1 MGIAQRREREKQETR
16 NKILEAAREMFA
28 NEGYE
33 AVTMR
38 RIAEKIE
45 YSPTAIY
52 FHFPDKL
59 ALFREICFTDFR
71 ELGRRFFQI
80 AKVEDPVERIR
91 LSGRAYVEFAV
102 QNPNHYRLMFMTP
115 HPPGHDEGAEIE
127 KGNPEQDAYAFLLDA
142 VEQALRAGRF
152 RPELND
158 ADLIAQTLWAGVH
171 GVAALHV
178 AMCQDEW
185 VRWAPLEKRVDLMI
199 DGALRSLVR
208 EGK

>member
-16 NKILEAAREMFA
+16 SKILEAAREMFA

-91 LSGRAYVEFAV
+91 LSGRAYAEFAV

-115 HPPGHDEGAEIE
+115 HPPGHDEGVEIE

-158 ADLIAQTLWAGVH
+158 PDLIAQTLWAGVH

-178 AMCQDEW
+178 TMCHDQW
-185 VRWAPLEKRVDLMI
+185 VNWAPLEKRVDLRI